1 MALDEGFQVEGATVE
16 RVAFFHTINCKD
28 RVDWVY
34 KKIVLHK
41 YKEKGPFTGPGCLTR
56 SGIRRSGIRW

>member
-41 YKEKGPFTGPGCLTR
+41 YKEKGPM
-56 SGIRRSGIRW
+56 

>member
-16 RVAFFHTINCKD
+16 RVAFFHTVDCKD
-28 RVDWVY
+28 RVDGVY

-41 YKEKGPFTGPGCLTR
+41 CKEKGPM
-56 SGIRRSGIRW
+56 